1 MQLTFEQQTI
11 LSHVQSNTGITLVNS
26 VAGSGKTTLLT
37 SIAKA
42 IPHDNGLYICYNNAI
57 AKESKTKFPAT
68 TACSTIHSLAY
79 RAVVPVYK
87 LLVTDFTHR
96 SITERLDY
104 GVKVQIVD
112 SIREFCLSSHT
123 DYDKF
128 CTDKDIRKYGIKY
141 LDLMANGKID
151 CSHDFYLKFFH
162 ILLSSGD
169 ITYEPFDFI
178 LLDEAGD
185 VNPVT
190 AAIFELLPS
199 ERKVAV
205 GDQFQNI
212 YSFNHTINYFK
223 TAPSTAVTFDMTQS
237 FRVSNQIA
245 PLIEQFCRSYMDPK
259 ASFKGVSVPNA
270 IIKSTAIITRTNAA
284 LIDYMI
290 QLNEQGT
297 PYGLVRPPK
306 EIFRIPLMLC
316 SMKYQSFISDPT
328 YRHLQEHVDDWHEGT
343 NIREA
348 YKSPIMYIA
357 SLYPGDFQLQQ
368 AIRLIV
374 KHGKPLIWDTYNLAS
389 AHYNYSQ
396 DIMLMTAHSSKG
408 LEFDHVIIA
417 NDLNESISQVLTD
430 VKSGVPI
437 ANIPNQQ
444 VEPLRLY
451 YVACSRAK
459 VKLSNANQL

>member
-1 MQLTFEQQTI
+1 MPT
-11 LSHVQSNTGITLVNS
+11 
-26 VAGSGKTTLLT
+26 
-37 SIAKA
+37 
-42 IPHDNGLYICYNNAI
+42 
-57 AKESKTKFPAT
+57 
-68 TACSTIHSLAY
+68 Y
-79 RAVVPVYK
+79 R
-87 LLVTDFTHR
+87 LLVSDFTHR
-96 SITERLDY
+96 SITDKLDY
-104 GVKVQIVD
+104 DIKLRIVE
-112 SIREFCLSSHT
+112 SIKAFCLSSST
-123 DYDKF
+123 DYSSF
-128 CTDKDIRKYGIKY
+128 CTDKDISKYGLKY
-141 LDLMANGKID
+141 LDLMAHGKVD
-151 CSHDFYLKFFH
+151 CSHDFYLKYFH
-162 ILLSSGD
+162 ILLASGD
-169 ITYEPFDFI
+169 ITYQPFDFI

-199 ERKVAV
+199 NRKVAV

-223 TAPSTAVTFDMTQS
+223 QAPASAVTFDMTQS
-237 FRVSNQIA
+237 FRVSDKIA
-245 PLIEQFCRSYMDPK
+245 PKIEQFCRSYMNPK
-259 ASFKGVSVPNA
+259 ANFKGVPASGT
-270 IIKSTAIITRTNAA
+270 IKSTAVITRTNAA
-284 LIDYMI
+284 LIDHMI

-297 PYGLVRPPK
+297 PYGLVRSPK

-316 SMKYQSFISDPT
+316 SLKYQSYVPDAT

-389 AHYNYSQ
+389 AHYNSSQ

-430 VKSGVPI
+430 IKSGVPI
-437 ANIPNQQ
+437 TSIPNQQ
-444 VEPLRLY
+444 AELLRLY
-451 YVACSRAK
+451 YVACSRAR

>member
-1 MQLTFEQQTI
+1 
-11 LSHVQSNTGITLVNS
+11 
-26 VAGSGKTTLLT
+26 
-37 SIAKA
+37 
-42 IPHDNGLYICYNNAI
+42 
-57 AKESKTKFPAT
+57 
-68 TACSTIHSLAY
+68 
-79 RAVVPVYK
+79 
-87 LLVTDFTHR
+87 
-96 SITERLDY
+96 
-104 GVKVQIVD
+104 
-112 SIREFCLSSHT
+112 
-123 DYDKF
+123 
-128 CTDKDIRKYGIKY
+128 
-141 LDLMANGKID
+141 MAHGKID

-169 ITYEPFDFI
+169 ITYKPFDFI

-245 PLIEQFCRSYMDPK
+245 PLIEQFCQSYMDPK
-259 ASFKGVSVPNA
+259 ASFKGVDVSNTT
-270 IIKSTAIITRTNAA
+270 IKSTAIITRTNAA

-357 SLYPGDFQLQQ
+357 SLYPDDFQLQQ

-389 AHYNYSQ
+389 AHYNSSQ

-408 LEFDHVIIA
+408 
-417 NDLNESISQVLTD
+417 
-430 VKSGVPI
+430 
-437 ANIPNQQ
+437 
-444 VEPLRLY
+444 
-451 YVACSRAK
+451 
-459 VKLSNANQL
+459 